1 MLVNYLKPIDYN
13 VRLDDVD
20 KSFVQFIVIASV
32 IVTLLSL
39 LILLVVHFQPSSI
52 NRQQVNEC
60 CRRRYANFIFRRLLS
75 QLDDAFKQRPIAG
88 EELICCIQAREQAFS
103 AILMFRRDAAK
114 VLYPEV
120 ELDSPAA
127 SEVYCVLD
135 EEENELIAKGYAS
148 VDVDVT
154 SAFLKGL
161 LYPTSAEPSLST
173 NRVIL

>member
-1 MLVNYLKPIDYN
+1 
-13 VRLDDVD
+13 D
-20 KSFVQFIVIASV
+20 KSFLLMSMLVSVIA
-32 IVTLLSL
+32 TLLLL
-39 LILLVVHFQPSSI
+39 LIYFLVVYFLPSPI

-60 CRRRYANFIFRRLLS
+60 SRRRYANFIFRRLLS

-103 AILMFRRDAAK
+103 AILMFCRDATT
-114 VLYPEV
+114 VLYPEC
-120 ELDSPAA
+120 ELDSQAA

-154 SAFLKGL
+154 TGFLKSL

-173 NRVIL
+173 NR